1 MQPAAPTGATIV
13 HLSNNLELKSLS
25 RRSVMQKFLLYS
37 SALVVLSGVAEAACI
52 QTPTCSSLGYTSSQ
66 SCSGGIKCPFGNA
79 WNCTAANN
87 TTEITN
93 LKTEVTNLK
102 TQISAINTNIT
113 NITNRVT
120 NIENNTSSS
129 NQYSDACIGC
139 VIGNYYAS
147 GKCYTRSD
155 LEINHFLSEGYVV
168 SKRNGKCYYYRFGSW
183 ATIPYNEWLERKDSA
198 DTKMQMQNMCNAV
211 SLAGGLNKGFIITAS
226 VKILNTG
233 TTENPRYR
241 ADFRTESCGDVNIE
255 ATDFGAKGEE
265 GQSLED
271 FKNNLRVP
279 WFPEPQTF

>member
-1 MQPAAPTGATIV
+1 
-13 HLSNNLELKSLS
+13 
-25 RRSVMQKFLLYS
+25 MQKFLLYS

-139 VIGNYYAS
+139 VIGNYYVS
-147 GKCYTRSD
+147 GECYSKSE
-155 LEINHFLSEGYVV
+155 LEVNHFLPEGYIA
-168 SKRNGKCYYYRFGSW
+168 SKGNGKCYYYRFGSW

-198 DTKMQMQNMCNAV
+198 NTDGLWRQMCNAAN
-211 SLAGGLNKGFIITAS
+211 LAGNNPKGF
-226 VKILNTG
+226 VKTTYVQIFNTG

-241 ADFRTESCGDVNIE
+241 ADFVTERCGYVNIG
-255 ATDFGAKGEE
+255 GAVDAVTGEE

-279 WFPEPQTF
+279 WLPEPHTF

>member
-1 MQPAAPTGATIV
+1 
-13 HLSNNLELKSLS
+13 
-25 RRSVMQKFLLYS
+25 MQKFLLYS

-139 VIGNYYAS
+139 VIGNYYVN
-147 GKCYTRSD
+147 GECYSKSE
-155 LEINHFLSEGYVV
+155 LEINHFLPEGYIA
-168 SKRNGKCYYYRFGSW
+168 SKGNGKCYYYRFGSW

-198 DTKMQMQNMCNAV
+198 DIKMQWKIMCDAALLSGN
-211 SLAGGLNKGFIITAS
+211 NPKGFVKTTS
-226 VKILNTG
+226 VQILNTG
-233 TTENPRYR
+233 TTENPRYT
-241 ADFRTESCGDVNIE
+241 ADFITERCGYMNMGGIAE
-255 ATDFGAKGEE
+255 TTTGEE

-279 WFPEPQTF
+279 WLPEPQTF

>member
-1 MQPAAPTGATIV
+1 MKQY
-13 HLSNNLELKSLS
+13 L
-25 RRSVMQKFLLYS
+25 FLT
-37 SALVVLSGVAEAACI
+37 SALVVSGLLSGGAEAACI

-79 WNCTAANN
+79 WSNN

-139 VIGNYYAS
+139 VIGNYYA
-147 GKCYTRSD
+147 GGGCYSKSE
-155 LEINHFLSEGYVV
+155 LEINHFVPEGYVA
-168 SKRNGKCYYYRFGSW
+168 SKGNGKCYYYRFGSW
-183 ATIPYNEWLERKDSA
+183 ATIPYNEWLERKDRA
-198 DTKMQMQNMCNAV
+198 EAQWQKMCNAV
-211 SLAGGLNKGFIITAS
+211 MLAGNNAKGF
-226 VKILNTG
+226 VKTTNVQILNTG
-233 TTENPRYR
+233 TTENPRYT
-241 ADFRTESCGDVNIE
+241 ADFITETCGSVNIG
-255 ATDFGAKGEE
+255 GAADGTTGEK

-279 WFPEPQTF
+279 WFPEPQAF

>member
-1 MQPAAPTGATIV
+1 
-13 HLSNNLELKSLS
+13 
-25 RRSVMQKFLLYS
+25 MQKFLLYS

-129 NQYSDACIGC
+129 NQYSDKCIGC
-139 VIGNYYAS
+139 EVGMYYDGS
-147 GKCYTRSD
+147 KCYSFN
-155 LEINHFLSEGYVV
+155 EVKAAGVWVNGYI
-168 SKRNGKCYYYRFGSW
+168 SAKKEGKCYYEPYDGWTEIS
-183 ATIPYNEWLERKDSA
+183 YNEWLELKDKV
-198 DTKMQMQNMCNAV
+198 DIVDQMVSKCSQKNILPTILFAFKISLSMC
-211 SLAGGLNKGFIITAS
+211 LLHHT
-226 VKILNTG
+226 
-233 TTENPRYR
+233 
-241 ADFRTESCGDVNIE
+241 
-255 ATDFGAKGEE
+255 
-265 GQSLED
+265 SLE
-271 FKNNLRVP
+271 
-279 WFPEPQTF
+279 